1 MAYRQGESRLASRVA
16 RGGSV
21 TSVRN
26 RHVVH
31 RNSAHRSA
39 ARIAQF
45 VALSLCV
52 LSLLGTQYAWA
63 DASPVRGDP
72 MQSLPKIEAPK
83 AAPATIH
90 IQPPSQEDALKS
102 LLARKITPQRFGIEG
117 VKSLPFDQIA
127 ALFSPMAGKEVTIGD
142 LVEKANQ
149 VTKMYQDAGYLL
161 SFAFVPAQ
169 DFNDGFVRVT
179 IVEGYI
185 SSTKISGTP
194 GPSEQRLRDIA
205 AHIEAERPL
214 KRATFERYLNLL
226 TLVPGMKIKADVQP
240 PTQTDGA
247 TELSLD
253 VQRQPVALG
262 TSLSYNNP
270 GIRGVFTVTSNA
282 LTPLGEQI
290 QLTAIAP
297 KGHNDEEFYAASY
310 VQPLGSNGLQARL
323 DASHYRGQPDDQ
335 ALAGLTRHLDTK
347 RVAVSLSYPILLNN
361 QRSLTVSGGMYG
373 VNSRDRYEVPNS
385 PNNINSQTNVR
396 AGQVQLAYNEVTEK
410 QTRSATLGVFKGF
423 NGMGASQSYTTQP
436 AGIQQI
442 LGPYDLAFWR
452 FNLDAKQ
459 GVVLPW
465 EFGVVVSA
473 GAQYSSNT
481 LPTSEQATFGGQRYG
496 LGYPAG
502 EIAADKGWGA
512 SIELNR
518 MFRTDFRYLKTIQPY
533 LLLDTAR
540 VYLNAGQ
547 LFHNQLAS
555 VGLGVRVSDSKYY
568 TLDLSVAKPMADAP
582 TNSPNRP
589 LRFNANWSYQFE

>member
-1 MAYRQGESRLASRVA
+1 MGLLSVHNALAD
-16 RGGSV
+16 G
-21 TSVRN
+21 
-26 RHVVH
+26 
-31 RNSAHRSA
+31 
-39 ARIAQF
+39 
-45 VALSLCV
+45 
-52 LSLLGTQYAWA
+52 
-63 DASPVRGDP
+63 SPVRGDP
-72 MQSLPKIEAPK
+72 LQSIPKIEVPK
-83 AAPATIH
+83 APAATFH
-90 IQPPSQEDALKS
+90 IQPPTQEDALKS
-102 LLARKITPQRFGIEG
+102 LLARKMTPQRFGIEG
-117 VKSLPFDQIA
+117 VKSLPFADVA
-127 ALFSPMAGKEVTIGD
+127 GVFAPLAGKEVTIAD

-169 DFNDGFVRVT
+169 SFNDGFVRVT
-179 IVEGYI
+179 VVEGYI
-185 SSTKISGTP
+185 SGTKITGKP

-253 VQRQPVALG
+253 VSRQPVALG
-262 TSLSYNNP
+262 TSLTYNNP

-310 VQPLGSNGLQARL
+310 IQPLGSKGLQARV

-347 RVAVSLSYPILLNN
+347 RVAVSVSYPILLNN
-361 QRSLTVSGGMYG
+361 QRNLTVSGGMYG

-396 AGQVQLAYNEVTEK
+396 AAQVQLSYNEVTDK

-423 NGMGASQSYTTQP
+423 TGMGASQSYTTQP
-436 AGIQQI
+436 AGVAQV
-442 LGPYDLAFWR
+442 LGPYDLGFWR
-452 FNLDAKQ
+452 FTFDGKQ

-465 EFGVVVSA
+465 DFGVIVSA

-481 LPTSEQATFGGQRYG
+481 LPTSEQATFGGQRFG

-502 EIAADKGWGA
+502 EIAGDKGWGA
-512 SIELNR
+512 SIEINR
-518 MFRTDFRYLKTIQPY
+518 MFRTDFRFLKTIQPY
-533 LLLDTAR
+533 LMLDTAR
-540 VYLNAGQ
+540 VYVNYGQ

-555 VGLGVRVSDSKYY
+555 VGLGVRISDSKYY
-568 TLDLSVAKPMADAP
+568 SLDLSVAKPMADAP
-582 TNSPNRP
+582 TNSPSRP
-589 LRFNANWSYQFE
+589 VRFNANWSYQFE

>member
-1 MAYRQGESRLASRVA
+1 
-16 RGGSV
+16 
-21 TSVRN
+21 
-26 RHVVH
+26 
-31 RNSAHRSA
+31 
-39 ARIAQF
+39 
-45 VALSLCV
+45 
-52 LSLLGTQYAWA
+52 
-63 DASPVRGDP
+63 
-72 MQSLPKIEAPK
+72 MQSIPKIEAPK
-83 AAPATIH
+83 PAPATIH
-90 IQPPSQEDALKS
+90 IAPPSQDDALKA
-102 LLARKITPQRFGIEG
+102 LLARPITPQRFGIEG
-117 VKSLPFDQIA
+117 VKSIPFDQVA
-127 ALFSPMAGKEVTIGD
+127 ALFAPMAGKEVTIGD

-169 DFNDGFVRVT
+169 DFANGFVRVT

-185 SSTKISGTP
+185 SSTKITGKP
-194 GPSEQRLRDIA
+194 GPSEQHLRDIA

-253 VQRQPVALG
+253 VSRQPIAAG

-297 KGHNDEEFYAASY
+297 KGHNDEEFYSASY
-310 VQPLGSNGLQARL
+310 IQPLGSNGLQARL

-361 QRSLTVSGGMYG
+361 QRSLTASGGMYG
-373 VNSRDRYEVPNS
+373 VNSRDRYEVPDS
-385 PNNINSQTNVR
+385 PNFINSQANVR
-396 AGQVQLAYNEVTEK
+396 AAQVQLAYNEVTDK

-442 LGPYDLAFWR
+442 LGPYDLGFWR
-452 FNLDAKQ
+452 FTLDAKQ

-465 EFGVVVSA
+465 DFGVVVSA
-473 GAQYSSNT
+473 GSQYSGNT
-481 LPTSEQATFGGQRYG
+481 LPTSEQATFGGTRYG

-502 EIAADKGWGA
+502 EVAGDKGWGA
-512 SIELNR
+512 SLEINR
-518 MFRTDFRYLKTIQPY
+518 LFRTDFRYLKTVQPY
-533 LLLDTAR
+533 LIADTAR
-540 VYLNAGQ
+540 VYVNYGQ
-547 LFHNQLAS
+547 VVHNNLAS
-555 VGLGVRVSDSKYY
+555 VGLGVRISDRKYY

-589 LRFNANWSYQFE
+589 LRFNANYSYQFE

>member
-1 MAYRQGESRLASRVA
+1 MAHRQGGARLALRVVRGNSVKTAQSRRVVRVVA
-16 RGGSV
+16 VSLYSIGLLSV
-21 TSVRN
+21 HN
-26 RHVVH
+26 
-31 RNSAHRSA
+31 
-39 ARIAQF
+39 
-45 VALSLCV
+45 AL
-52 LSLLGTQYAWA
+52 A
-63 DASPVRGDP
+63 DGSPVRGDP
-72 MQSLPKIEAPK
+72 LQSIPKIEVPK
-83 AAPATIH
+83 APAATFR
-90 IQPPSQEDALKS
+90 IQPPTQEDALKS
-102 LLARKITPQRFGIEG
+102 LLARKMTPQRFGIEG
-117 VKSLPFDQIA
+117 VKSLPFADVA
-127 ALFSPMAGKEVTIGD
+127 GVFAPLAGKEVTIGD

-169 DFNDGFVRVT
+169 DFKDGFVRVT

-185 SSTKISGTP
+185 SSTKITGKP

-253 VQRQPVALG
+253 VTRQPVALG
-262 TSLSYNNP
+262 TSLTYNNP

-297 KGHNDEEFYAASY
+297 KGHNDEEFYAGSY
-310 VQPLGSNGLQARL
+310 IQPLGSNGLQARV

-347 RVAVSLSYPILLNN
+347 RVAVTVSYPILLNN
-361 QRSLTVSGGMYG
+361 QRNLTVSGGMYG

-396 AGQVQLAYNEVTEK
+396 AAQVQLSYNEVTEK

-423 NGMGASQSYTTQP
+423 TGMGASQSYTTQP
-436 AGIQQI
+436 AGVAQI
-442 LGPYDLAFWR
+442 LGPYDLGFWR
-452 FNLDAKQ
+452 FTLDGKQ
-459 GVVLPW
+459 GLVLPW
-465 EFGVVVSA
+465 EFGVVVAA
-473 GAQYSSNT
+473 GAQYSANT
-481 LPTSEQATFGGQRYG
+481 LPTSEQATFGGQRFG

-502 EIAADKGWGA
+502 EIAGDRGWGA

-518 MFRTDFRYLKTIQPY
+518 MFRTDFRFLKTIQPY
-533 LLLDTAR
+533 LMLDTAR
-540 VYLNAGQ
+540 VYLSSGP

-568 TLDLSVAKPMADAP
+568 SLDLSVAKPMADAP
-582 TNSPNRP
+582 TNSQSRP

>member
-1 MAYRQGESRLASRVA
+1 MAYRQGGSRLASRVTRGDSVKTVRSRQVA
-16 RGGSV
+16 RGV
-21 TSVRN
+21 RIVHLVTTSV
-26 RHVVH
+26 
-31 RNSAHRSA
+31 A
-39 ARIAQF
+39 IGG
-45 VALSLCV
+45 
-52 LSLLGTQYAWA
+52 LLTSQLAWA

-83 AAPATIH
+83 PAPLDLH
-90 IQPPSQEDALKS
+90 IQPPSQDDALKA
-102 LLARKITPQRFGIEG
+102 LLARPITPQRFGIEG
-117 VKSLPFDQIA
+117 VKSIPFDQVA
-127 ALFSPMAGKEVTIGD
+127 ALFAPMAGKEVTIGD

-169 DFNDGFVRVT
+169 DFANGFVRVT

-185 SSTKISGTP
+185 SSTKITGKP

-253 VQRQPVALG
+253 VARQPVTAG

-282 LTPLGEQI
+282 LSPLGEQI

-297 KGHNDEEFYAASY
+297 KGHNDEEFYSGSY
-310 VQPLGSNGLQARL
+310 IQPLGSNGLQARV

-335 ALAGLTRHLDTK
+335 QLAGLTRHLDTK
-347 RVAVSLSYPILLNN
+347 RVAVTLSYPILLNN
-361 QRSLTVSGGMYG
+361 QRSLTASGGMYG

-385 PNNINSQTNVR
+385 PNFINSQANVR
-396 AGQVQLAYNEVTEK
+396 AAQVQLAYNEVTEK

-423 NGMGASQSYTTQP
+423 NGLGASQSYTTQP

-442 LGPYDLAFWR
+442 LGPYDLGFWR
-452 FNLDAKQ
+452 FTLDAKQ

-465 EFGVVVSA
+465 DFGVVVSA
-473 GAQYSSNT
+473 GGQYSSNT
-481 LPTSEQATFGGQRYG
+481 LPTSEQATFGGMRYG

-502 EIAADKGWGA
+502 EVAGDKGWGA
-512 SIELNR
+512 SLEINR
-518 MFRTDFRYLKTIQPY
+518 LFRTDFRYLKTVQPY
-533 LLLDTAR
+533 IIADTAR
-540 VYLNAGQ
+540 VYVNYGQ
-547 LFHNQLAS
+547 LVHNNLAS
-555 VGLGVRVSDSKYY
+555 VGIGVRISDRKYY

-589 LRFNANWSYQFE
+589 LRFNANYSYQFE

>member
-1 MAYRQGESRLASRVA
+1 MAHRQGAARLAPRVA
-16 RGGSV
+16 RGNSV
-21 TSVRN
+21 KTVQSRK
-26 RHVVH
+26 VV
-31 RNSAHRSA
+31 
-39 ARIAQF
+39 QV
-45 VALSLCV
+45 VAVSLCSIGLRSV
-52 LSLLGTQYAWA
+52 HDALA
-63 DASPVRGDP
+63 DGSPVRGDP
-72 MQSLPKIEAPK
+72 LQSIPKIEVPK
-83 AAPATIH
+83 APAATFR
-90 IQPPSQEDALKS
+90 IQPPTQEDALKS
-102 LLARKITPQRFGIEG
+102 LLARKMTPRRFGIEG
-117 VKSLPFDQIA
+117 VKSLPFADVA
-127 ALFSPMAGKEVTIGD
+127 GVFAPLAGKEVTIGD

-169 DFNDGFVRVT
+169 DFKDGFVRVT

-185 SSTKISGTP
+185 SSTKITGKP
-194 GPSEQRLRDIA
+194 GPSEERLRDIA

-253 VQRQPVALG
+253 VTRQPVALG
-262 TSLSYNNP
+262 TSLTYNNP

-297 KGHNDEEFYAASY
+297 KGHNDEEFYAGSY
-310 VQPLGSNGLQARL
+310 IQPLGSNGLQARV

-347 RVAVSLSYPILLNN
+347 RVAVTVSYPILLNN
-361 QRSLTVSGGMYG
+361 QRNLTVSGGMYG

-396 AGQVQLAYNEVTEK
+396 AAQVQLSYNEVTEK

-423 NGMGASQSYTTQP
+423 TGMGASQSYTTQP
-436 AGIQQI
+436 AGVAQI
-442 LGPYDLAFWR
+442 LGPYDLGFWR
-452 FNLDAKQ
+452 FTLDAKQ
-459 GVVLPW
+459 GLVLPW
-465 EFGVVVSA
+465 EFGVVVAA
-473 GAQYSSNT
+473 GAQYSANT
-481 LPTSEQATFGGQRYG
+481 LPTSEQATFGGQRFG

-502 EIAADKGWGA
+502 EVAGDRGWGA

-518 MFRTDFRYLKTIQPY
+518 MFRTDFRFLKTIQPY
-533 LLLDTAR
+533 LMLDTAR
-540 VYLNAGQ
+540 VYLSSGQ

-568 TLDLSVAKPMADAP
+568 SLDLSVAKPMADAP
-582 TNSPNRP
+582 TNSPSRP

>member
-1 MAYRQGESRLASRVA
+1 MAHRQGESRLASRVA

-21 TSVRN
+21 KSVRN
-26 RHVVH
+26 RSVV
-31 RNSAHRSA
+31 NV
-39 ARIAQF
+39 
-45 VALSLCV
+45 VAVSVSVSLGS
-52 LSLLGTQYAWA
+52 LSLLGPQSAWA

-72 MQSLPKIEAPK
+72 MQSIPKIEAPK
-83 AAPATIH
+83 APAPTIR
-90 IQPPSQEDALKS
+90 IQPPTQEDALKA
-102 LLARKITPQRFGIEG
+102 LLARKLTPQRFGIEG
-117 VKSLPFDQIA
+117 VKSLPFEQVA
-127 ALFSPMAGKEVTIGD
+127 GLFAPMAGKEVSIGD
-142 LVEKANQ
+142 LVETANQ

-169 DFNDGFVRVT
+169 DFGDGFVRVT
-179 IVEGYI
+179 VVEGYI

-253 VQRQPVALG
+253 VSRQPIALG

-297 KGHNDEEFYAASY
+297 KGHNSEEFYAASY

-335 ALAGLTRHLDTK
+335 ALATRHLDTK

-385 PNNINSQTNVR
+385 PNNINSRTNVR

-465 EFGVVVSA
+465 EFAVIVSA
-473 GAQYSSNT
+473 GAQYSGNT
-481 LPTSEQATFGGQRYG
+481 LPTSEQATFGGQRFG

-502 EIAADKGWGA
+502 EIAGDKGWGA

-533 LLLDTAR
+533 LMLDTAR
-540 VYLNAGQ
+540 VYLNYGPI
-547 LFHNQLAS
+547 FHNQLAS
-555 VGLGVRVSDSKYY
+555 VGLGVRISDSKYY
-568 TLDLSVAKPMADAP
+568 SLDLSIAKPMADAP

>member
-1 MAYRQGESRLASRVA
+1 M
-16 RGGSV
+16 
-21 TSVRN
+21 
-26 RHVVH
+26 
-31 RNSAHRSA
+31 
-39 ARIAQF
+39 
-45 VALSLCV
+45 
-52 LSLLGTQYAWA
+52 
-63 DASPVRGDP
+63 RGDP
-72 MQSLPKIEAPK
+72 LQSIPKIEVPK
-83 AAPATIH
+83 APAATFR
-90 IQPPSQEDALKS
+90 IQPPTQEDALKS
-102 LLARKITPQRFGIEG
+102 LLARKMTPQRFGIEG
-117 VKSLPFDQIA
+117 VKSLPFADVA
-127 ALFSPMAGKEVTIGD
+127 GVFAPLAGKEVTIGD

-169 DFNDGFVRVT
+169 DFKDGFVRVT

-185 SSTKISGTP
+185 SSTKITGKP

-253 VQRQPVALG
+253 VTRQPVALG
-262 TSLSYNNP
+262 TSLTYNNP

-297 KGHNDEEFYAASY
+297 KGHNDEEFYAGSY
-310 VQPLGSNGLQARL
+310 IQPLGSNGLQARV

-347 RVAVSLSYPILLNN
+347 RVAVTVSYPILLNN
-361 QRSLTVSGGMYG
+361 QRNLTVSGGMYG

-396 AGQVQLAYNEVTEK
+396 AAQVQLSYNEVTEK
-410 QTRSATLGVFKGF
+410 QTRNATLGVFKGF
-423 NGMGASQSYTTQP
+423 TGMGASQSYTTQP
-436 AGIQQI
+436 AGVAQI
-442 LGPYDLAFWR
+442 LGPYDLGFWR
-452 FNLDAKQ
+452 FTLDGKQ
-459 GVVLPW
+459 GLVLPW
-465 EFGVVVSA
+465 EFGVVVAA
-473 GAQYSSNT
+473 GAQYSANT
-481 LPTSEQATFGGQRYG
+481 LPTSEQATFGGQRFG

-502 EIAADKGWGA
+502 EIAGDRGWGA

-518 MFRTDFRYLKTIQPY
+518 MFRTDFRFLKTIQPY
-533 LLLDTAR
+533 LMLDTAR
-540 VYLNAGQ
+540 VYLSSGP

-568 TLDLSVAKPMADAP
+568 SLDLSVAKPMADAP
-582 TNSPNRP
+582 TNSPSRP

>member
-1 MAYRQGESRLASRVA
+1 MAHRQGGARLAPRVA
-16 RGGSV
+16 RGDSV
-21 TSVRN
+21 KSAQSRRVVRVVAVSLYSIGLLSVHN
-26 RHVVH
+26 
-31 RNSAHRSA
+31 
-39 ARIAQF
+39 
-45 VALSLCV
+45 AL
-52 LSLLGTQYAWA
+52 A
-63 DASPVRGDP
+63 DGSPVRGDP
-72 MQSLPKIEAPK
+72 LQSIPKIEVPK
-83 AAPATIH
+83 APAATFR
-90 IQPPSQEDALKS
+90 IQPPTQEDALKS
-102 LLARKITPQRFGIEG
+102 LLARKMTPQRFGIEG
-117 VKSLPFDQIA
+117 VKSLPFADVA
-127 ALFSPMAGKEVTIGD
+127 GVFAPLAGKEVTIGD

-169 DFNDGFVRVT
+169 DFKDGFVRVT

-185 SSTKISGTP
+185 SSTKITGKP

-253 VQRQPVALG
+253 VTRQPVALG
-262 TSLSYNNP
+262 TSLTYNNP

-297 KGHNDEEFYAASY
+297 KGHNDEEFYAGSY
-310 VQPLGSNGLQARL
+310 IQPLGSNGLQARV

-347 RVAVSLSYPILLNN
+347 RVAVTVSYPILLNN
-361 QRSLTVSGGMYG
+361 QRNLTVSGDMYG

-396 AGQVQLAYNEVTEK
+396 AAQVQLSYNEVTEK
-410 QTRSATLGVFKGF
+410 QTRNATLGVFKGF
-423 NGMGASQSYTTQP
+423 TGMGASQSYTTQP
-436 AGIQQI
+436 AGVAQI
-442 LGPYDLAFWR
+442 LGPYDLGFWR
-452 FNLDAKQ
+452 FTLDGKQ
-459 GVVLPW
+459 GLVLPW
-465 EFGVVVSA
+465 EFGVVVAA
-473 GAQYSSNT
+473 GAQYSANT
-481 LPTSEQATFGGQRYG
+481 LPTSEQATFGGQRFG

-502 EIAADKGWGA
+502 EIAGDRGWGA

-518 MFRTDFRYLKTIQPY
+518 MFRTDFRFLKTIQPY
-533 LLLDTAR
+533 LMLDTAR
-540 VYLNAGQ
+540 VYLSSGP

-568 TLDLSVAKPMADAP
+568 SLDLSVAKPMADAP
-582 TNSPNRP
+582 TNSPSRP

>member
-1 MAYRQGESRLASRVA
+1 MAHRQGAARLAPRVA
-16 RGGSV
+16 RGNSV
-21 TSVRN
+21 KSAQSRKVVR
-26 RHVVH
+26 VV
-31 RNSAHRSA
+31 A
-39 ARIAQF
+39 
-45 VALSLCV
+45 VSLCSIGL
-52 LSLLGTQYAWA
+52 LSVHDALA
-63 DASPVRGDP
+63 DGSPVRGDP
-72 MQSLPKIEAPK
+72 LQSIPKIEVPK
-83 AAPATIH
+83 APAATFR
-90 IQPPSQEDALKS
+90 IQPPTQEDALKS
-102 LLARKITPQRFGIEG
+102 LLARKMTPQRFGIEG
-117 VKSLPFDQIA
+117 VKSLPFADVA
-127 ALFSPMAGKEVTIGD
+127 GVFAPLAGKEVTIGD

-169 DFNDGFVRVT
+169 DFKDGFVRVT

-185 SSTKISGTP
+185 SSTKITGKP

-253 VQRQPVALG
+253 VTRQPVALG
-262 TSLSYNNP
+262 TSLTYNNP

-297 KGHNDEEFYAASY
+297 KGHNDEEFYAGSY
-310 VQPLGSNGLQARL
+310 IQPLGSNGLQARV

-347 RVAVSLSYPILLNN
+347 RVAVTVSYPILLNN
-361 QRSLTVSGGMYG
+361 QRNLTVSGGMYG

-396 AGQVQLAYNEVTEK
+396 AAQVQLAYNEVTEK

-423 NGMGASQSYTTQP
+423 TGMGASQSYTTQP
-436 AGIQQI
+436 AGVAQI
-442 LGPYDLAFWR
+442 LGPYDLGFWR
-452 FNLDAKQ
+452 FTLDGKQ
-459 GVVLPW
+459 GLVLPW
-465 EFGVVVSA
+465 EFGVVVAA
-473 GAQYSSNT
+473 GAQYSANT
-481 LPTSEQATFGGQRYG
+481 LPTSEQATFGGQRFG

-502 EIAADKGWGA
+502 EIAGDRGWGA

-518 MFRTDFRYLKTIQPY
+518 MFRTDFRFLKTIQPY
-533 LLLDTAR
+533 LMLDTAR
-540 VYLNAGQ
+540 VYLSSGP

-568 TLDLSVAKPMADAP
+568 SLDLSVAKPMADAP
-582 TNSPNRP
+582 TNSPSRP

>member
-1 MAYRQGESRLASRVA
+1 MAHRQGESRLASRVA
-16 RGGSV
+16 RADTIESHRALHFGLH
-21 TSVRN
+21 
-26 RHVVH
+26 RHCRVVH
-31 RNSAHRSA
+31 
-39 ARIAQF
+39 F
-45 VALSLCV
+45 VAASIAAV
-52 LSLLGTQYAWA
+52 GLLATQHARA

-72 MQSLPKIEAPK
+72 MQSIPKIEAPK
-83 AAPATIH
+83 APAPTLR
-90 IQPPSQEDALKS
+90 IQPPTQEDALKA
-102 LLARKITPQRFGIEG
+102 LLARRITPQRFGIEG
-117 VKSLPFDQIA
+117 VKSLPFDQVA
-127 ALFSPMAGKEVTIGD
+127 ALFAPMAGKEVTIGD
-142 LVEKANQ
+142 LVETANQ

-169 DFNDGFVRVT
+169 DFANGFVRVT

-185 SSTKISGTP
+185 ASTKITGKP

-253 VQRQPVALG
+253 VSRQPVALG

-270 GIRGVFTVTSNA
+270 GVRGVFTVTSNA

-310 VQPLGSNGLQARL
+310 IQPLGSNGLQARL

-347 RVAVSLSYPILLNN
+347 RVAVSVSYPLLLNN

-385 PNNINSQTNVR
+385 PNYINSQTNVR
-396 AGQVQLAYNEVTEK
+396 ATQVQLVYNEITEK

-423 NGMGASQSYTTQP
+423 NGMGASQSYTTRP
-436 AGIQQI
+436 AGVAQV
-442 LGPYDLAFWR
+442 LGPYDLGFWR
-452 FNLDAKQ
+452 FTLDGKQ

-502 EIAADKGWGA
+502 EVAGDKGWGA
-512 SIELNR
+512 SIEINR
-518 MFRTDFRYLKTIQPY
+518 MFRTDFRYLKTVQPY
-533 LLLDTAR
+533 LMLDTAK
-540 VYLNAGQ
+540 VYVNRGQ

-555 VGLGVRVSDSKYY
+555 IGLGMRISDSKYY
-568 TLDLSVAKPMADAP
+568 SLDLSLAKPMADAP

>member
-1 MAYRQGESRLASRVA
+1 MAHRQGAARLAPRVA
-16 RGGSV
+16 RGNSV
-21 TSVRN
+21 KTVQSRK
-26 RHVVH
+26 VV
-31 RNSAHRSA
+31 
-39 ARIAQF
+39 QV
-45 VALSLCV
+45 VAVSLCSIGL
-52 LSLLGTQYAWA
+52 LSVHDALA
-63 DASPVRGDP
+63 DGSPVRGDP
-72 MQSLPKIEAPK
+72 LQSIPKIEVPK
-83 AAPATIH
+83 APAATFR
-90 IQPPSQEDALKS
+90 IQPPTQEDALKS
-102 LLARKITPQRFGIEG
+102 LLARKMTPRRFGIEG
-117 VKSLPFDQIA
+117 VKSLPFADVA
-127 ALFSPMAGKEVTIGD
+127 GVFAPLAGKEVTIGD

-169 DFNDGFVRVT
+169 DFKDGFVRVT

-185 SSTKISGTP
+185 SSTKITGKP

-253 VQRQPVALG
+253 VTRQPVALG
-262 TSLSYNNP
+262 TSLTYNNP

-297 KGHNDEEFYAASY
+297 KGHNDEEFYAGSY
-310 VQPLGSNGLQARL
+310 IQPLGSNGLQARV

-347 RVAVSLSYPILLNN
+347 RVAVTVSYPILLNN
-361 QRSLTVSGGMYG
+361 QRNLTVSGGMYG

-396 AGQVQLAYNEVTEK
+396 AAQVQLSYNEVTEK

-423 NGMGASQSYTTQP
+423 TGMGASQSYTTQP
-436 AGIQQI
+436 AGVAQI
-442 LGPYDLAFWR
+442 LGPYDLGFWR
-452 FNLDAKQ
+452 FTLDAKQ
-459 GVVLPW
+459 GLVLPW
-465 EFGVVVSA
+465 EFGVVVAA
-473 GAQYSSNT
+473 GAQYSANT
-481 LPTSEQATFGGQRYG
+481 LPTSEQATFGGQRFG

-502 EIAADKGWGA
+502 EVAGDRGWGA

-518 MFRTDFRYLKTIQPY
+518 MFRTDFRFLKTIQPY
-533 LLLDTAR
+533 LMLDTAR
-540 VYLNAGQ
+540 VYLSSGQ

-568 TLDLSVAKPMADAP
+568 SLDLSVAKPMADAP
-582 TNSPNRP
+582 TNSPSRP

>member
-1 MAYRQGESRLASRVA
+1 MAHRQGGARLALRVVRGNSVKTAQSRRVVRVVA
-16 RGGSV
+16 VSLYSIGLLSV
-21 TSVRN
+21 HN
-26 RHVVH
+26 
-31 RNSAHRSA
+31 
-39 ARIAQF
+39 
-45 VALSLCV
+45 AL
-52 LSLLGTQYAWA
+52 A
-63 DASPVRGDP
+63 DGSPVRGDP
-72 MQSLPKIEAPK
+72 LQSIPKIEVPK
-83 AAPATIH
+83 APAATFR
-90 IQPPSQEDALKS
+90 IQPPTQEDALKS
-102 LLARKITPQRFGIEG
+102 LLARKMTPQRFGIEG
-117 VKSLPFDQIA
+117 VKSLPFADVA
-127 ALFSPMAGKEVTIGD
+127 GVFAPLAGKEVTIGD

-169 DFNDGFVRVT
+169 DFKDGFVRVT

-185 SSTKISGTP
+185 SSTKITGKP

-253 VQRQPVALG
+253 VTRQPVALG
-262 TSLSYNNP
+262 TSLTYNNP

-297 KGHNDEEFYAASY
+297 KGHNDEEFYAGSY
-310 VQPLGSNGLQARL
+310 IQPLGSNGLQARV

-347 RVAVSLSYPILLNN
+347 RVAVTVSYPILLNN
-361 QRSLTVSGGMYG
+361 QRNLTVSGGMYG

-396 AGQVQLAYNEVTEK
+396 AAQVQLSYNEVTEK

-423 NGMGASQSYTTQP
+423 TGMGASQSYTTQP
-436 AGIQQI
+436 AGVAQI
-442 LGPYDLAFWR
+442 LGPYDLGFWR
-452 FNLDAKQ
+452 FTLDGKQ
-459 GVVLPW
+459 GLVLPW
-465 EFGVVVSA
+465 EFGVVVAA
-473 GAQYSSNT
+473 GAQYSANT
-481 LPTSEQATFGGQRYG
+481 LPTSEQATFGGQRFG

-502 EIAADKGWGA
+502 EIAGDRGWGA

-518 MFRTDFRYLKTIQPY
+518 MFRTDFRFLKTIQPY
-533 LLLDTAR
+533 LMLDTAR
-540 VYLNAGQ
+540 VYLSSGP

-568 TLDLSVAKPMADAP
+568 SLDLSVAKPMADAP
-582 TNSPNRP
+582 TNSPSRP

>member
-1 MAYRQGESRLASRVA
+1 MAYRQGGSRLASRDT
-16 RGGSV
+16 RGDSV
-21 TSVRN
+21 KTVRSRKVVSVVRI
-26 RHVVH
+26 VH
-31 RNSAHRSA
+31 RAVSVSATAFAVVGIGVGLTS
-39 ARIAQF
+39 QP
-45 VALSLCV
+45 
-52 LSLLGTQYAWA
+52 AWA
-63 DASPVRGDP
+63 DSSPVRGDP
-72 MQSLPKIEAPK
+72 LQSIPKIEAPK

-90 IQPPSQEDALKS
+90 IQPPSQDDALKA
-102 LLARKITPQRFGIEG
+102 LLARPITPQRFGIEG
-117 VKSLPFDQIA
+117 VKSIPFDQVA
-127 ALFSPMAGKEVTIGD
+127 ALFAPMAGKEVTIGD

-169 DFNDGFVRVT
+169 DFANGFVRVT

-185 SSTKISGTP
+185 SSTKITGKP

-253 VQRQPVALG
+253 VSRQPIAAG

-297 KGHNDEEFYAASY
+297 KGHNDEEFYSASY
-310 VQPLGSNGLQARL
+310 IQPLGSNGLQARL

-361 QRSLTVSGGMYG
+361 QRSLTASGGMYG

-385 PNNINSQTNVR
+385 PNFINSQANVR
-396 AGQVQLAYNEVTEK
+396 AAQVQLAYNEVTDK

-423 NGMGASQSYTTQP
+423 NGLGASQSYTTQP

-442 LGPYDLAFWR
+442 LGPYDLGFWR
-452 FNLDAKQ
+452 FTLDAKQ

-465 EFGVVVSA
+465 DFGVVVSA

-481 LPTSEQATFGGQRYG
+481 LPTSEQATFGGTRYG

-502 EIAADKGWGA
+502 EVAGDKGWGA
-512 SIELNR
+512 SIEINR
-518 MFRTDFRYLKTIQPY
+518 LFRTDFRYLKTVQPY
-533 LLLDTAR
+533 LIADTAR
-540 VYLNAGQ
+540 VYVNYGQ
-547 LFHNQLAS
+547 VVHNSLAS
-555 VGLGVRVSDSKYY
+555 VGLGVRISDRKYY

-582 TNSPNRP
+582 TNSTNRP
-589 LRFNANWSYQFE
+589 LRFNANYSYQFE

>member
-1 MAYRQGESRLASRVA
+1 MAHRQGESRLASRVA
-16 RGGSV
+16 RADTIESHRAFHRGLRRHRRA
-21 TSVRN
+21 VR
-26 RHVVH
+26 
-31 RNSAHRSA
+31 
-39 ARIAQF
+39 F
-45 VALSLCV
+45 VAAATAV
-52 LSLLGTQYAWA
+52 IGLLGAQQARA

-83 AAPATIH
+83 APAATIR
-90 IQPPSQEDALKS
+90 IQPPTQEDALKA

-127 ALFSPMAGKEVTIGD
+127 ALFAPMAGKEVTIGD
-142 LVEKANQ
+142 LVETANQ

-169 DFNDGFVRVT
+169 DFAGGFVRVT
-179 IVEGYI
+179 VVEGYI
-185 SSTKISGTP
+185 SGTKISGTP

-253 VQRQPVALG
+253 VSRQPVALG

-310 VQPLGSNGLQARL
+310 IQPLGSNGLQARV

-335 ALAGLTRHLDTK
+335 GLPGLTRHLDTK
-347 RVAVSLSYPILLNN
+347 RLAVGVSYPLLLNN
-361 QRSLTVSGGMYG
+361 QRSLTISGGMYG
-373 VNSRDRYEVPNS
+373 VNSRDRYEVPDS
-385 PNNINSQTNVR
+385 PNFINSQTNVR
-396 AGQVQLAYNEVTEK
+396 AAQAQLAYNEVTEK

-436 AGIQQI
+436 AGVVQI

-452 FNLDAKQ
+452 FTLDAKQ

-465 EFGVVVSA
+465 DFGIVVSA

-502 EIAADKGWGA
+502 EIAGDKGWGA
-512 SIELNR
+512 SIEVNR
-518 MFRTDFRYLKTIQPY
+518 MFRMDFRYLKTVQPY
-533 LLLDTAR
+533 LLFDTAK
-540 VYLNAGQ
+540 VYMNYGQ

-555 VGLGVRVSDSKYY
+555 LGLGVRISDSKYY
-568 TLDLSVAKPMADAP
+568 SLDLSLAKPMADAP
-582 TNSPNRP
+582 TNAPRRP

>member
-1 MAYRQGESRLASRVA
+1 MAHRQGGARLAPRVA
-16 RGGSV
+16 RGDSV
-21 TSVRN
+21 KSAQSRRVVRVVAVSLYSIGLLSVHN
-26 RHVVH
+26 
-31 RNSAHRSA
+31 
-39 ARIAQF
+39 
-45 VALSLCV
+45 AL
-52 LSLLGTQYAWA
+52 A
-63 DASPVRGDP
+63 DGSPVRGDP
-72 MQSLPKIEAPK
+72 LQSIPKIEVPK
-83 AAPATIH
+83 APAATFR
-90 IQPPSQEDALKS
+90 IQPPTQEDALKS
-102 LLARKITPQRFGIEG
+102 LLARKMTPQRFGIEG
-117 VKSLPFDQIA
+117 VKSLPFADVA
-127 ALFSPMAGKEVTIGD
+127 GVFAPLAGKEVTIGD

-169 DFNDGFVRVT
+169 DFKDGFVRVT

-185 SSTKISGTP
+185 SSTKITGKP

-253 VQRQPVALG
+253 VTRQPVALG
-262 TSLSYNNP
+262 TSLTYNNP

-297 KGHNDEEFYAASY
+297 KGHNDEEFYAGSY
-310 VQPLGSNGLQARL
+310 IQPLGSNGLQARV

-347 RVAVSLSYPILLNN
+347 RVAVTVSYPILLNN
-361 QRSLTVSGGMYG
+361 QRNLTVSGGMYG

-396 AGQVQLAYNEVTEK
+396 AAQVQLSYNEVTEK

-423 NGMGASQSYTTQP
+423 TGMGASQSYTTQP
-436 AGIQQI
+436 AGVAQI
-442 LGPYDLAFWR
+442 LGPYDLGFWR
-452 FNLDAKQ
+452 FTLDGKQ
-459 GVVLPW
+459 GLVLPW
-465 EFGVVVSA
+465 EFGVVVAA
-473 GAQYSSNT
+473 GAQYSANT
-481 LPTSEQATFGGQRYG
+481 LPTSEQATFGGQRFG

-502 EIAADKGWGA
+502 EIAGDRGWGA

-518 MFRTDFRYLKTIQPY
+518 MFRTDFRFLKTIQPY
-533 LLLDTAR
+533 LMLDTAR
-540 VYLNAGQ
+540 VYLSSGP

-568 TLDLSVAKPMADAP
+568 SLDLSVAKPMADAP
-582 TNSPNRP
+582 TNSPSRP

>member
-1 MAYRQGESRLASRVA
+1 MAHRQGAARLAPRVA
-16 RGGSV
+16 RGNSV
-21 TSVRN
+21 KTVQSRK
-26 RHVVH
+26 VV
-31 RNSAHRSA
+31 
-39 ARIAQF
+39 QV
-45 VALSLCV
+45 VAVSLCSIGL
-52 LSLLGTQYAWA
+52 LSVHDALA
-63 DASPVRGDP
+63 DGSPVRGDP
-72 MQSLPKIEAPK
+72 LQSIPKIEVPK
-83 AAPATIH
+83 APAATFR
-90 IQPPSQEDALKS
+90 IQPPTQEDALKS
-102 LLARKITPQRFGIEG
+102 LLARKMTPRRFGIEG
-117 VKSLPFDQIA
+117 VKSLPFADVA
-127 ALFSPMAGKEVTIGD
+127 GVFAPLAGKEVTIGD

-169 DFNDGFVRVT
+169 DFKDGFVRVT

-185 SSTKISGTP
+185 SSTKITGKP
-194 GPSEQRLRDIA
+194 GPSEERLRDIA

-253 VQRQPVALG
+253 VTRQPVALG
-262 TSLSYNNP
+262 TSLTYNNP

-297 KGHNDEEFYAASY
+297 KGHNDEEFYAGSY
-310 VQPLGSNGLQARL
+310 IQPLGSNGLQARV

-347 RVAVSLSYPILLNN
+347 RVAVTVSYPILLNN
-361 QRSLTVSGGMYG
+361 QRNLTVSGGMYG

-396 AGQVQLAYNEVTEK
+396 AAQVQLSYNEVTEK

-423 NGMGASQSYTTQP
+423 TGMGASQSYTTQP
-436 AGIQQI
+436 AGVAQI
-442 LGPYDLAFWR
+442 LGPYDLGFWR
-452 FNLDAKQ
+452 FTLDAKQ
-459 GVVLPW
+459 GLVLPW
-465 EFGVVVSA
+465 EFGVVVAA
-473 GAQYSSNT
+473 GAQYSANT
-481 LPTSEQATFGGQRYG
+481 LPTSEQATFGGQRFG

-502 EIAADKGWGA
+502 EVAGDRGWGA

-518 MFRTDFRYLKTIQPY
+518 MFRTDFRFLKTIQPY
-533 LLLDTAR
+533 LMLDTAR
-540 VYLNAGQ
+540 VYLSSGQ

-568 TLDLSVAKPMADAP
+568 SLDLSVAKPMADAP
-582 TNSPNRP
+582 TNSPSRP

>member
-1 MAYRQGESRLASRVA
+1 MA
-16 RGGSV
+16 
-21 TSVRN
+21 
-26 RHVVH
+26 
-31 RNSAHRSA
+31 A
-39 ARIAQF
+39 ATAVIG
-45 VALSLCV
+45 
-52 LSLLGTQYAWA
+52 LLGAQQARA

-83 AAPATIH
+83 APAATIR
-90 IQPPSQEDALKS
+90 IQPPTQEDALKA

-127 ALFSPMAGKEVTIGD
+127 ALFAPMAGKEVTIGD
-142 LVEKANQ
+142 LVETANQ

-169 DFNDGFVRVT
+169 DFAGGFVRVT
-179 IVEGYI
+179 VVEGYI
-185 SSTKISGTP
+185 SGTKISGTP

-253 VQRQPVALG
+253 VSRQPVALG

-310 VQPLGSNGLQARL
+310 IQPLGSNGLQARV

-335 ALAGLTRHLDTK
+335 GLPGLTRHLDTK
-347 RVAVSLSYPILLNN
+347 RLAVGVSYPLLLNN
-361 QRSLTVSGGMYG
+361 QRSLTISGGMYG
-373 VNSRDRYEVPNS
+373 VNSRDRYEVPDS
-385 PNNINSQTNVR
+385 PNFINSQTNVR
-396 AGQVQLAYNEVTEK
+396 AAQAQLAYNEVTEK

-436 AGIQQI
+436 AGVVQI

-452 FNLDAKQ
+452 FTLDAKQ

-465 EFGVVVSA
+465 DFGIVVSA

-502 EIAADKGWGA
+502 EIAGDKGWGA
-512 SIELNR
+512 SIEVNR
-518 MFRTDFRYLKTIQPY
+518 MFRMDFRYLKTVQPY
-533 LLLDTAR
+533 LLFDTAK
-540 VYLNAGQ
+540 VYMNYGQ

-555 VGLGVRVSDSKYY
+555 LGLGVRISDSKYY
-568 TLDLSVAKPMADAP
+568 SLDLSLAKPMADAP
-582 TNSPNRP
+582 TNAPRRP